1 MATAPTRHRIADWV
15 RAAGPP
21 LVVVLVL
28 QGAYGIA
35 AAHHLGRLSALRVVL
50 SLALFVPDGI
60 GRRLIN
66 DYEDYVRGLDKSDRV
81 RPDSALA
88 LGLDMRRVRQVGLVA
103 FAVAWICAS
112 YLALTTNPWILVL
125 AFIAYLAYF
134 AYAGGPHPLG
144 HMGLGEVLDFGVTGT
159 TVTLLVIWV
168 NAGHLDL
175 AAGMAAAGSG
185 FLFATL
191 MLHNN
196 ARDLEKDRTAGKTT
210 LPHLISS
217 GQTKALYAT
226 CLSCFYLAIV
236 GFALLT
242 RSPGYLLPLLTAP
255 WAVLLI
261 WTVIRSRLGEALVSW
276 SRVYYL
282 MIANFTLFTMGAWL

>member
-1 MATAPTRHRIADWV
+1 
-15 RAAGPP
+15 
-21 LVVVLVL
+21 VLVL
-28 QGAYGIA
+28 QAAYGIA
-35 AAHHLGRLSALRVVL
+35 AAHHLGHLSALRVVL

-66 DYEDYVRGLDKSDRV
+66 DYEDYARGLDKPDRV

-88 LGLDMRRVRQVGLVA
+88 RGLDMRRVRHIGLAA
-103 FAVAWICAS
+103 FAVAWVCVG
-112 YLALTTNPWILVL
+112 YLAMTTNPWIMLL
-125 AFIAYLAYF
+125 AFIAYVAYF
-134 AYAGGPHPLG
+134 SYAGGPRPLG
-144 HMGLGEVLDFGVTGT
+144 HMGLGEVIDFVVTGT

-175 AAGMAAAGSG
+175 AACIVAAGPG

-196 ARDLEKDRTAGKTT
+196 ARDLEKDRAAGKIT

-217 GQTKALYAT
+217 RQTKTVYAM
-226 CLSCFYLAIV
+226 CVVGFYLTVI

-242 RSPGYLLPLLTAP
+242 ESPGCLLPLLTAP
-255 WAVLLI
+255 WAGKLI
-261 WTVIRSRLGEALVSW
+261 LTVTRSQLGETLVSW

-282 MIANFTLFTMGAWL
+282 MIADFALFTVGACL